1 MPAPLVLLF
10 DLDGTL
16 VRTGGAGVRAFER
29 GFAEALGWSGALDG
43 LSMAGRTDPGI
54 AQAAALRRIGRELS
68 EPELA
73 SVFARYLACLP
84 DELAAAPA
92 FRVLPGVREF
102 LEAHRDDPGT
112 RLGLG
117 TGNLEAGARLK
128 LARGGLDGYFTF
140 GGYGSDAR
148 ERTEVLRAG
157 IRRAEAGLGARVP
170 PERVVVIGD
179 TPLDAAAGRAIRAR
193 TLCVATGPY
202 GSAVLAGDANAD
214 AVFDDLADLA
224 AVEAVLDRW
233 R

>member
-1 MPAPLVLLF
+1 MPGPLVLLF

-29 GFAEALGWSGALDG
+29 GFVEALGWAGALDG
-43 LSMAGRTDPGI
+43 LSMAGRTDPSI
-54 AQAAALRRIGRELS
+54 AQEAARRRIGRDLS

-73 SVFARYLACLP
+73 AVFAHYLACLP
-84 DELAAAPA
+84 GELAAAPA
-92 FRVLPGVREF
+92 YRVLPGVREF

-117 TGNLEAGARLK
+117 TGNLEPGAHLK
-128 LARGGLDGYFTF
+128 LARGGLDGYFAF

-148 ERTEVLRAG
+148 ERTELLRVG
-157 IRRAEAGLGARVP
+157 IRRAEAGLGERVP

-179 TPLDAAAGRAIRAR
+179 TPLDIAAGRAVGAR
-193 TLCVATGPY
+193 TLSVATGPY
-202 GSAVLAGDANAD
+202 APAVLAEAGAD
-214 AVFDDLADLA
+214 AVFEDLGDLA
-224 AVEAVLDRW
+224 AVVARLDRW